1 MMLVLGINTNSFDG
15 ALHKA
20 LGERISAFSWSYPLM
35 EPVRI
40 AWKRTERAIAPLG
53 SV

>member
-1 MMLVLGINTNSFDG
+1 MLVLGISTNSFDG

-20 LGERISAFSWSYPLM
+20 LGECISAFLWSYPLV
-35 EPVRI
+35 EPVRV
-40 AWKRTERAIAPLG
+40 AWKRTERAIAPPLG